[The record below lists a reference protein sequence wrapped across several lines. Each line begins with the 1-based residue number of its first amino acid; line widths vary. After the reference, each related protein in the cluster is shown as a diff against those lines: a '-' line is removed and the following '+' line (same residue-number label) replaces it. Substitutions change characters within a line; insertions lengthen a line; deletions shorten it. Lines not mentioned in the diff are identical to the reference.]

1 MVHDVKIEYNKVTFT
16 FVFYNGKSTVVLNE
30 KYLVLEQNRWNFEIQ
45 DMKNYFITHG
55 NKGCYLGERRAFGIK
70 YDLWDLSKIFPNVIF
85 NYNGDILEKYK
96 EF

>member
-1 MVHDVKIEYNKVTFT
+1 MVHDVKIERNKVIFT
-16 FVFYNGKSTVVLNE
+16 FVFHNGTSEVVLNE

-45 DMKNYFITHG
+45 DLKNYFITHG

-70 YDLWDLSKIFPNVIF
+70 YDLWDLSKVFPNVIF

-96 EF
+96 E

>member
-1 MVHDVKIEYNKVTFT
+1 MVHDVKIEKNKVTFT

-70 YDLWDLSKIFPNVIF
+70 YDLWDLSKVFPNVMF
-85 NYNGDILEKYK
+85 NYNGDILKKYK

>member
-16 FVFYNGKSTVVLNE
+16 FVFYNGTSTVVLKD
-30 KYLVLEQNRWNFEIQ
+30 KYLVLEQNTWNFEIQ

-55 NKGCYLGERRAFGIK
+55 NKGCYLGERRAFGVK

-85 NYNGDILEKYK
+85 NYNGDILQKYK